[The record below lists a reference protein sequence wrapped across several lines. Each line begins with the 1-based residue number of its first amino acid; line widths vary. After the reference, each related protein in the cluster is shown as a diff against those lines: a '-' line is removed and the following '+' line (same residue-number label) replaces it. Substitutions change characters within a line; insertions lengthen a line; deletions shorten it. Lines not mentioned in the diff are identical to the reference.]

1 MLQDTTLMLF
11 SQINKQVK
19 NAVWD
24 CFRQCSVN
32 FVFSSNHGSQHLRLV
47 LQLFSLAKFTNHFR
61 KVKSNP
67 AFLFKHKEN
76 LSAYISK
83 LLIRKIEE
91 INKLV
96 SQTSLIVMD
105 FINFLS
111 VNNVLSW
118 YIRLYW
124 RASIYSLSLFPWE

>member
-1 MLQDTTLMLF
+1 MLQDTTLMFF
-11 SQINKQVK
+11 SQINKLK
-19 NAVWD
+19 NAVWG

-67 AFLFKHKEN
+67 AFLFEHKEN

-96 SQTSLIVMD
+96 SQSSLSMMD

-118 YIRLYW
+118 YIRLCW
-124 RASIYSLSLFPWE
+124 GTNIYSLSLFPWE